1 MNSMSSAFLAA
12 LAVLGMVRAQEV
24 IISEVT
30 REPNLEPSKAFAQ
43 VPGMM
48 PKFLD
53 DDARFG
59 ETYSVA
65 WDAPNPGLAPG
76 VMVLFE
82 YVLEAAP
89 GRRALQVHYDFQTVG
104 PRKAVFAI
112 PWKAYREGGNVK
124 AWRVQIVR
132 AGRLLAEQASPGWR
146 NATDPAQAQKT
157 EKPAAVG
164 W

>member
-1 MNSMSSAFLAA
+1 MSSAFLAA
-12 LAVLGMVRAQEV
+12 LAMLGVVQAQEV
-24 IISEVT
+24 TIGEVV
-30 REPNLEPSKAFAQ
+30 REPNLEPSKTFAQ
-43 VPGMM
+43 APGLM

-76 VMVLFE
+76 VTVLFE

-89 GRRALQVHYDFQTVG
+89 GRRALQVQYDFKTVG

-112 PWKAYREGGNVK
+112 PWKDYRAGGNVK
-124 AWRVQIVR
+124 AWHVQIVR
-132 AGRLLAEQASPGWR
+132 AGRLLAEQASPGWKT
-146 NATDPAQAQKT
+146 ATDPAQAQKA
-157 EKPAAVG
+157 EKPAAVR